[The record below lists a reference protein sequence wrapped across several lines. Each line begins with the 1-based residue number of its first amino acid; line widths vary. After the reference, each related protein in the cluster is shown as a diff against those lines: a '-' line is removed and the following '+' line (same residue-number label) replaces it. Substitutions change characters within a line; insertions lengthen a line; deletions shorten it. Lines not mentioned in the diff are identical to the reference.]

1 MTVFERSAHFYAD
14 VRGRDLMIRLS
25 TCWGLLMALPSLAAQ
40 QTAPAPNHSDS
51 ASFHG
56 DESPF
61 QRLELPA
68 PSLIRTGTGAPG
80 PEYWQQRVDYVIR
93 ASLDT
98 VAQTVTGEER
108 ITYFNRSPDTLRYL
122 WIQLDQNLFKS
133 SSRGYRLFEQDSR
146 FGTRGA
152 EGGVTLTKVAAPA
165 VPGEKGRLGQR
176 AAKLRYLVN
185 GTLMKVDLASPIP
198 PGGRQVLDIGWSFP
212 FGPNSNRMG
221 IEQID
226 GSYVYEVAQW
236 YPRLAVYDDVR
247 GWNTDQYLGQGEFYL
262 EYGSFDVSLTVPAN
276 MLVAATGTL
285 QNPAQV
291 LTPAQRTRLDRA
303 RSSDSTVTIR
313 GKDEINDPASRPR
326 SRSGTLTWRFT
337 ADSVRDFAWAAARHF
352 VWDAAGANGGR
363 TLAMSFYPPSAEPV
377 WNQSTQY
384 VRFAVDNYS
393 SWHPYP
399 YPVAINV
406 NGIEGGMEYPMIVFC
421 HNRTD
426 AAALFSVTDHE
437 IGHTWFPMIVG
448 NNERL
453 YAWMDE
459 GFNTFMNYY
468 NWERKYPGT
477 YNRRGNP
484 NLYIPFALSG
494 REEPIM
500 TPADR
505 IRGDLSVTAYTKP
518 GLGLILLRD
527 RIIGRD
533 RFDAAFREYI
543 RRWAYKHPT
552 PADFFRT
559 IEDGVGEDLSWFWH
573 SWFYTTQ
580 RLDQAVDSVTI
591 ADSAGLVSRVHLR
604 NVSPMP
610 MPVELSLRMDDGSGQ
625 HLSLPV
631 EIWYGGNQYSVQ
643 VPGPQRVVA
652 ATIDA
657 RNVYPDVRRENNT
670 WMAPSTSTAPA
681 EETTK
686 H

>member
-1 MTVFERSAHFYAD
+1 M
-14 VRGRDLMIRLS
+14 RLIPF
-25 TCWGLLMALPSLAAQ
+25 CLIGVCPLAAQ
-40 QTAPAPNHSDS
+40 QTPPAPVRADTTVFMRD
-51 ASFHG
+51 A
-56 DESPF
+56 SPF
-61 QRLELPA
+61 RPLELPA
-68 PSLIRTGTGAPG
+68 PNRVRTSAGAPG
-80 PEYWQQRVDYVIR
+80 PAYWQQRVDYVIR

-108 ITYFNRSPDTLRYL
+108 ITYSNRSPDTLRYL
-122 WIQLDQNLFKS
+122 WLQLDQNLFSS
-133 SSRGYRLFEQDSR
+133 SSRGSRLFDQASR
-146 FGTRGA
+146 FGTHGA
-152 EGGVTLTKVAAPA
+152 EGGVTLTKVTTGAVAGAAGRPA
-165 VPGEKGRLGQR
+165 RPGAPLPHI
-176 AAKLRYLVN
+176 VN
-185 GTLMKVDLASPIP
+185 GTMMKIDLPRPLP
-198 PGGRQVLDIGWSFP
+198 PGARQVLEIGWSFP

-221 IEQID
+221 IELID

-291 LTPAQRTRLDRA
+291 LTATQRA
-303 RSSDSTVTIR
+303 RLARARASDTTIVIR
-313 GKDEINDPASRPR
+313 GKDEIRDPASRPVAP
-326 SRSGTLTWRFT
+326 SGSLTWRFT

-352 VWDAAGANGGR
+352 VWDAARAGDGK
-363 TLAMSFYPPSAEPV
+363 TLAMSFYPPSAEPT

-384 VRFAVDNYS
+384 IRFAIENYS
-393 SWHPYP
+393 SWYPYP

-426 AAALFSVTDHE
+426 AQALFSVTDHE
-437 IGHTWFPMIVG
+437 IGHTWYPMIVG
-448 NNERL
+448 NNERR

-468 NWERKYPGT
+468 NWEKKYPGT

-484 NLYIPFALSG
+484 NLYIPFALTG

-505 IRGDLSVTAYTKP
+505 IRGSLSITAYTKP

-527 RIIGRD
+527 RIIGRE
-533 RFDAAFREYI
+533 RFDPAFREYT

-552 PADFFRT
+552 PADFFRS
-559 IEDGVGEDLSWFWH
+559 IEDGAGEDLSWFWR
-573 SWFYTTQ
+573 SWFYTTE
-580 RLDQAVDSVTI
+580 RLDQAVDSVTT
-591 ADSAGLVSRVHLR
+591 ADSAGVRVSRVYLR
-604 NVSPMP
+604 SATPMP
-610 MPVELSLRMDDGSGQ
+610 MPVELDVRMDDGTAE

-631 EIWYGGNQYSVQ
+631 EIWYGGSRYTVL
-643 VPGPQRVVA
+643 VPGPKRVVG

-657 RNVYPDVRRENNT
+657 RNFYPDVRRENNS
-670 WMAPSTSTAPA
+670 WMAPGQAG
-681 EETTK
+681 K
-686 H
+686 

>member
-1 MTVFERSAHFYAD
+1 M
-14 VRGRDLMIRLS
+14 RLLLP
-25 TCWGLLMALPSLAAQ
+25 GLLLFGVAAASAQ
-40 QTAPAPNHSDS
+40 QTTPSPAASDS
-51 ASFHG
+51 GGFWK
-56 DESPF
+56 DSPF
-61 QRLELPA
+61 RRLELAA
-68 PSLIRTGTGAPG
+68 PNAIRTGAGAPG
-80 PEYWQQRVDYVIR
+80 RGYWQQRVDYLIR

-98 VAQTVTGEER
+98 VAQRVSGEER
-108 ITYFNRSPDTLRYL
+108 ITYYNRSPDTLRYL
-122 WIQLDQNLFKS
+122 WIQLDQNLFS
-133 SSRGYRLFEQDSR
+133 GSSRGARLFDQGSR
-146 FGTRGA
+146 FGTGGA
-152 EGGVTLTKVAAPA
+152 EGGVTLTKVMAAARPA
-165 VPGEKGRLGQR
+165 ASGRPAQ
-176 AAKLRYLVN
+176 AAARLEYHVN
-185 GTLMKVDLASPIP
+185 GTLMRVDLSSPLP
-198 PGGRQVLDIGWSFP
+198 PGGRQLLDIGWSFP

-221 IEQID
+221 LELID
-226 GSYVYEVAQW
+226 GSHVYEVAQW

-247 GWNTDQYLGQGEFYL
+247 GWNTEQYLGQGEFYL

-291 LTPAQRTRLDRA
+291 LTAAQRNRLSRA
-303 RSSDSTVTIR
+303 RAGDTTVIVR
-313 GKDEINDPASRPR
+313 GKDEIGDPASRPL

-337 ADSVRDFAWAAARHF
+337 ADSVRDFAWAAASHF
-352 VWDAAGANGGR
+352 IWDAAGANGGK
-363 TLAMSFYPPSAEPV
+363 TLAMSFYPPSAEPI

-384 VRFAVDNYS
+384 VRFAVENYS

-421 HNRTD
+421 HNRTE
-426 AAALFSVTDHE
+426 APALFSVTDHE

-468 NWERKYPGT
+468 NWEKKYPGT
-477 YNRRGNP
+477 YNRRANP
-484 NLYIPFALSG
+484 TIYIPFALSG

-505 IRGDLSVTAYTKP
+505 IWGSLSVTAYTKP

-527 RIIGRD
+527 RIIGPE

-559 IEDGVGEDLSWFWH
+559 IEDGVGEDLSWFWR
-573 SWFYTTQ
+573 SWFYTTE
-580 RLDQAVDSVTI
+580 RLDLAVDSVTVS
-591 ADSAGLVSRVHLR
+591 DSAGLISRVHLR
-604 NVSPMP
+604 SATAMP
-610 MPVELSLRMDDGSGQ
+610 MPVELDLRFEDGTTR
-625 HLSLPV
+625 HVSLPV
-631 EIWYGGNQYSVQ
+631 EIWYAGSRYALA
-643 VPGPQRVVA
+643 VPGPRRVVGA
-652 ATIDA
+652 AIDA
-657 RNVYPDVRRENNT
+657 RNQYPDVRRENNS
-670 WMAPSTSTAPA
+670 WMASATGG
-681 EETTK
+681 TTGRRGNSGT

>member
-1 MTVFERSAHFYAD
+1 M
-14 VRGRDLMIRLS
+14 RLILCL
-25 TCWGLLMALPSLAAQ
+25 TLVAAPALAQ
-40 QTAPAPNHSDS
+40 QATPTSSSNQSSSRTDQ
-51 ASFHG
+51 
-56 DESPF
+56 SPF
-61 QRLELPA
+61 RRLDLPPA
-68 PSLIRTGTGAPG
+68 NRLRTAAGAPG
-80 PEYWQQRVDYVIR
+80 PEYWQQRVDYQIR

-98 VAQTVTGEER
+98 VAQTITGDER
-108 ITYFNRSPDTLRYL
+108 ITYHNRSPDTLRYL
-122 WIQLDQNLFKS
+122 WLQLDQNLFKS
-133 SSRGYRLFEQDSR
+133 SSRGAQLFDQNSR

-152 EGGVTLTKVAAPA
+152 EGGVTLTRVASGVAPGA
-165 VPGEKGRLGQR
+165 SRRRGSGADLKYV
-176 AAKLRYLVN
+176 VN
-185 GTLMKVDLASPIP
+185 GTVMRIDLPRPLP
-198 PGGRQVLDIGWSFP
+198 PGGRQVLEIGWSFP

-221 IEQID
+221 LEQID

-236 YPRLAVYDDVR
+236 YPRLAVYDDVQ

-291 LTPAQRTRLDRA
+291 LTATQRSRLARA
-303 RSSDSTVTIR
+303 RTSDSTVVIR
-313 GKDEINDPASRPR
+313 GKDEIADPASRPG
-326 SRSGTLTWRFT
+326 SSSGSLTWRFT

-352 VWDAAGANGGR
+352 VWDAARTNGGR
-363 TLAMSFYPPSAEPV
+363 TLAMSFYPPSAEPI

-384 VRFAVDNYS
+384 IRFAVENYS
-393 SWHPYP
+393 TWYRYP

-426 AAALFSVTDHE
+426 AAALFSVADHE
-437 IGHTWFPMIVG
+437 IGHTWYPMVVG
-448 NNERL
+448 NNERR

-468 NWERKYPGT
+468 NWEKKYPGT

-484 NLYIPFALSG
+484 NIYIPFALSG

-505 IRGDLSVTAYTKP
+505 IYGNLSVTAYTKP

-527 RIIGRD
+527 RIIGRE
-533 RFDAAFREYI
+533 RFDPAFREYI

-559 IEDGVGEDLSWFWH
+559 IEDGVGEDLSWFWRA
-573 SWFYTTQ
+573 WFYTTEQ
-580 RLDQAVDSVTI
+580 LDQAVDSVKI
-591 ADSAGLVSRVHLR
+591 VDSAGVVSRVFLR
-604 NVSPMP
+604 SGSALP
-610 MPVELSLRMDDGSGQ
+610 MPVELDLRMEDGTAQ

-631 EIWYGGNQYSVQ
+631 EIWFGGNQYTVL
-643 VPGPQRVVA
+643 VPGPKKVVG

-657 RNVYPDVRRENNT
+657 RNFYPDVRRENNS
-670 WMAPSTSTAPA
+670 WLAPA
-681 EETTK
+681 TGTGAANRSQ
-686 H
+686 